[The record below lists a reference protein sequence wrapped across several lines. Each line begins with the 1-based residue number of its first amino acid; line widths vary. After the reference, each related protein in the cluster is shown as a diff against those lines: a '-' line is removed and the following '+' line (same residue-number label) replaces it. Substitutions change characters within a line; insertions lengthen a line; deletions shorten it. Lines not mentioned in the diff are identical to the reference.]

1 LTPPFFIAIIIIIVR
16 RNFDLTVKLVLLK
29 SGEDIIADVNEMY
42 TEEQKLIGY
51 LFKKPCSV
59 KLRSFSPESDGKNG
73 YQIGLSS
80 WIPLTQDDIVPVP
93 LEWVV
98 TMVNPIERLLQMYE
112 NDVVDKKENDKNSD
126 SN

>member
-1 LTPPFFIAIIIIIVR
+1 M
-16 RNFDLTVKLVLLK
+16 TVKLILLK

-80 WIPLTQDDIVPVP
+80 WIPLTQDDTVPVP
-93 LEWVV
+93 LDWVV
-98 TMVNPIERLLQMYE
+98 TMVNPVGRLLQMYE
-112 NDVVDKKENDKNSD
+112 NDVVNKKENGENSY

>member
-1 LTPPFFIAIIIIIVR
+1 M
-16 RNFDLTVKLVLLK
+16 TVKLVLLK

-59 KLRSFSPESDGKNG
+59 KLHRFSPESDGKNG

-98 TMVNPIERLLQMYE
+98 TMVNPIERLLQMYK

-126 SN
+126 FN

>member
-1 LTPPFFIAIIIIIVR
+1 M
-16 RNFDLTVKLVLLK
+16 TVKLILLK

-80 WIPLTQDDIVPVP
+80 WIPLTKDNIVPVP
-93 LEWVV
+93 LDWVI
-98 TMVNPIERLLQMYE
+98 TMVEPIDRLFEMYE
-112 NDVVDKKENDKNSD
+112 NDVVDKKENDKNYN

>member
-1 LTPPFFIAIIIIIVR
+1 MTI
-16 RNFDLTVKLVLLK
+16 KLILLK
-29 SGEDIIADVNEMY
+29 SGEDVIADVNEMY
-42 TEEQKLIGY
+42 IEEQKLIGY
-51 LFKKPCSV
+51 LFKNPCSV

-80 WIPLTQDDIVPVP
+80 WIPLTKDNIVPVP
-93 LEWVV
+93 LDWVI
-98 TMVNPIERLLQMYE
+98 TMVEPIDRLFEMYE